1 MHSDLCCRLAP
12 PRPCYRSAF
21 EVPGVLTPHDLAVVP
36 APLDATGAGGTL
48 VQPALLTDA
57 RLPLLLC
64 CRPWRHIT
72 LLPICILYAAESLQ
86 RYHTL
91 QGRGCWR
98 CWCLRHGTT
107 AATACTNLCLC
118 RQVGC
123 PPASLPAC
131 LHVRSQSVPSQPDA
145 EAVAQ
150 ELLVPPLITS
160 SDQLI
165 RLPFALLQA

>member
-72 LLPICILYAAESLQ
+72 LLPICILYAAESLLPHPAGE
-86 RYHTL
+86 RLLAVLVSETRDNGSNSLHKFVFAPA
-91 QGRGCWR
+91 GG
-98 CWCLRHGTT
+98 
-107 AATACTNLCLC
+107 
-118 RQVGC
+118 V
-123 PPASLPAC
+123 PASQPACLPAC
-131 LHVRSQSVPSQPDA
+131 LPACMSPFNLSPPNLMQRLSHRNYLY
-145 EAVAQ
+145 
-150 ELLVPPLITS
+150 LLLLPPPIS
-160 SDQLI
+160 
-165 RLPFALLQA
+165 